1 MASVS
6 VRQKLIALGPF
17 ENCTLIM
24 AKIGYFGRFI
34 PTPPDPTK
42 RQKKFSFPM
51 TLKIFNIK
59 TF

>member
-17 ENCTLIM
+17 EICNNFL
-24 AKIGYFGRFI
+24 AKNGYFEPNI
-34 PTPPDPTK
+34 ATPTMSK
-42 RQKKFSFPM
+42 NAQNFS
-51 TLKIFNIK
+51 L